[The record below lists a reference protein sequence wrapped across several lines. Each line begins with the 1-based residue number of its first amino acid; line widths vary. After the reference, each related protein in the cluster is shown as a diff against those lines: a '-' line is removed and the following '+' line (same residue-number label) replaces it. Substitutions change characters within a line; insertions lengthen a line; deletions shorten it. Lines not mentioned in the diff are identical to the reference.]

1 MIMKKEYQKPQ
12 ATAIAVEP
20 NGILCVS
27 FGGEGFIGGG
37 A

>member
-27 FGGEGFIGGG
+27 FGGGKGGFGG